1 MKIDT
6 DNDCLG
12 VDPDSPLS
20 DKFDVLVY
28 KDGLFSSLPKEF
40 FQDWMGRPLSVGTM
54 HLGKCSGF
62 GIGSVAKYDTDAQ
75 SLRVGRFVSGGLRVK
90 FILNGQHDIRTMS
103 SSIISFYCDGIQM
116 NPPPQYGDTVIKND
130 VWIGDEV
137 MMLGGGQ
144 IENGCVIG
152 ARSLIPPNFKS
163 EPYGIYA
170 GSPARLVRFRFSEKI
185 IAALEEIA
193 WWDQP
198 DLANWLRLVQPCFSF
213 DFTEDE
219 AKTLDLLEQVKAQ
232 KASWLKIHQHL

>member
-1 MKIDT
+1 MNIDT

-12 VDPDSPLS
+12 VDPNHPLA
-20 DKFDVLVY
+20 DKCDVLVY
-28 KDGLFSSLPKEF
+28 RDGLFSFLPKEF
-40 FQDWMGRPLSVGTM
+40 CQDWLGTPLVAGTM

-62 GIGSVAKYDTDAQ
+62 GIGSIAKYDNGAQ

-90 FILNGQHDIRTMS
+90 FLLNGQHNIRTMS
-103 SSIISFYCDGIQM
+103 SSIIAFYCDGVNM
-116 NPPPQYGDTVIKND
+116 GDMPQYGDSVIKND

-152 ARSLIPPNFKS
+152 ARSLVPPNFKS

-170 GSPARLVRFRFSEKI
+170 GSPARLIRFRFSEKI

-198 DLANWLRLVQPCFSF
+198 DLANWLRLVQPCFSV